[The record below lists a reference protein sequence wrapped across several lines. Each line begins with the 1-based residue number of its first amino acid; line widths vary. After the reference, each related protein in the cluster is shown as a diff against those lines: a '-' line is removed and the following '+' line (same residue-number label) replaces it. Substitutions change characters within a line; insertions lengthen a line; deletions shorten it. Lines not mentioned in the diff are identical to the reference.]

1 MNFIEKIESWGDKHH
16 SKWLDVL
23 RILLGLVLF
32 IKGFYFITHNEQ
44 LENMIQNS
52 KVSLYPVLMVHY
64 VALAQLFGG
73 VLIMAGLVTRLAIL
87 FQLPVII
94 GAIAFEGLRNGLL
107 TFNDSDL
114 PLAIIIL
121 FLLVFFL
128 IEGSGPISMDEYLKT
143 HHPDDL

>member
-121 FLLVFFL
+121 FL
-128 IEGSGPISMDEYLKT
+128 
-143 HHPDDL
+143 